1 MSKTVSKLD
10 LLAEEE
16 TDREKS
22 HPLYRHNAE
31 ASMILTEK
39 MGIVTHINS
48 LLKDDLQLESI
59 VPIDPQSD
67 DIFQSVRDGIL
78 LCKIINAVVPETIKL
93 SKINIKERL
102 NRYEMV
108 GNIQTALVHAKEI
121 GIRVINVG
129 ADDFM
134 FPRAHLVLGILWQL
148 VRLDLILKVGQLAKY
163 LSEDIRGSESSN
175 GEEILL
181 RWVNFHLKEA
191 KHPRVCTNFG
201 ADIKDSEI
209 YVVLLTQ
216 LAPKECSRS
225 ILEETDLTK
234 RAELFLQAADR
245 VNCRQFIKPSDI
257 VGGIDRLNLAFVANL
272 FTEFNKKKRF
282 QLKKIFQKTTL
293 LSQKIQI

>member
-1 MSKTVSKLD
+1 
-10 LLAEEE
+10 
-16 TDREKS
+16 
-22 HPLYRHNAE
+22 
-31 ASMILTEK
+31 
-39 MGIVTHINS
+39 
-48 LLKDDLQLESI
+48 
-59 VPIDPQSD
+59 
-67 DIFQSVRDGIL
+67 
-78 LCKIINAVVPETIKL
+78 
-93 SKINIKERL
+93 
-102 NRYEMV
+102 MV

-272 FTEFNKKKRF
+272 FTEFNKKKISVEEDLPEDDIVIPEDSNLTDVQEEIRKLKQELMEHDAKAFEQEKSLERQEEDLLEKALKLQNDLEKEKRKNKRIERF
-282 QLKKIFQKTTL
+282 QKY
-293 LSQKIQI
+293 